1 MTTNADFAV
10 PEAELRTLNALH
22 WISRFGWLRALELG
36 TLLWP
41 TDGALPGKVIADAA
55 RLNTQRKLAH
65 KLVVR
70 LRHSKFILC
79 RPLPGNAGEALV
91 LSTAGARFLNR
102 HLGIAARPGD
112 KWGRTADGEW
122 APPASWQHELIAT
135 LVLLDCRSRG
145 FEIKTELEI
154 RSENVGLRKYP
165 DGLAIH
171 SAEGPDGAKAE
182 IALWIEVESS
192 SKSGA
197 QMQALA
203 RCLGDV
209 ARGAASP
216 ICGKVATIPLVV
228 FRSDMVDLS
237 GKSIDHERRIRSALQ
252 RYIGAD
258 LDLYFARIDFKNSS
272 YHVRSIDFDLDAKI
286 LALDPNDPKA
296 NISAAFSANRD
307 GTFINTSIDSKGRFW
322 NLKVYR
328 LHDRFR
334 WEIWTRPEP
343 GDGQPKMAAG
353 YQVER
358 LEQGFRVAMS
368 KWKALFFERS
378 YEAIG

>member
-10 PEAELRTLNALH
+10 PEAELRTLTGLH

-41 TDGALPGKVIADAA
+41 TDGSLPGKVIEDAA

-70 LRHSKFILC
+70 LRRSKFILC

-91 LSTAGARFLNR
+91 LSAAGARFLNR

-171 SAEGPDGAKAE
+171 SAEGPDGTKAE

-197 QMQALA
+197 QMHALA

-209 ARGAASP
+209 ARGAATP
-216 ICGKVATIPLVV
+216 ICGKVATIPMVV

-237 GKSIDHERRIRSALQ
+237 GKSIDHEARIRAALQ

-258 LDLYFARIDFKNSS
+258 IDLYFARIEFKNTS
-272 YHVRSIDFDLDAKI
+272 YHVRSIDFDLEAKI
-286 LALDPNDPKA
+286 LALDPSDPKA
-296 NISAAFSANRD
+296 NISAAFVANRQ
-307 GTFINTSIDSKGRFW
+307 GTFIKPSIDSKGRSW
-322 NLKVYR
+322 DLKVYR
-328 LHDRFR
+328 FHDRFR
-334 WEIWTRPEP
+334 WEIWTNPEP
-343 GDGQPKMAAG
+343 GAGQPRMAAG
-353 YQVER
+353 YQVEN
-358 LEQGFRVAMS
+358 LEHGFRVAMS
-368 KWKALFFERS
+368 KWKTEFFEGS
-378 YEAIG
+378 YEALP